1 MADPKAEQIHD
12 SGASEAPLVPKI
24 YINGFSV
31 GMSLSDI
38 YIYTEIAGSPSAML
52 LMSFTTAKTLAQ
64 HLGQVVADFEE
75 MTGQKLLSMDDI
87 QSALKAKVDEKA
99 EQ

>member
-1 MADPKAEQIHD
+1 MGD
-12 SGASEAPLVPKI
+12 SETSEAKGSGILDPSSMPKI

-38 YIYTEIAGSPSAML
+38 YILTEIAGSPSAML

-64 HLGQVVADFEE
+64 HLMRAVSDFES
-75 MTGQKLLSMDDI
+75 MTGQSLLTMEDVH
-87 QSALKAKVDEKA
+87 QAAEAAKSAKE
-99 EQ
+99 